1 MERVLEP
8 EVMDGMEQS
17 AAYAQADFEAVD
29 RAFVA
34 RFIDAFPAFTAGRV
48 LDLGCGP
55 AAISR
60 YLCEALPNIRVTGAD
75 AAQSMIEMAAQ
86 GRARAGLEDRIE
98 LVCGYFPGAVGSEQR
113 FDAAISNSLLHH
125 LPDPSVLW
133 SEIARLAKPGS
144 PVMVIDLTRPE
155 STDGAHRIVETYSA
169 DEPEILKV
177 DFFNS
182 LCAAFTLNEITS
194 QLAAAG
200 LSHLSAQAIS
210 DRHVAVWGP
219 L

>member
-17 AAYAQADFEAVD
+17 RAYAQAKFEEVD

-34 RFIDAFPAFTAGRV
+34 RFIDAFPTFTAGHV

-60 YLCEALPNIRVTGAD
+60 YLCEALPNIHVTGAD
-75 AAQSMIEMAAQ
+75 AAQSMIEMALQ
-86 GRARAGLEDRIE
+86 GRARAGLEERIE

-133 SEIARLAKPGS
+133 SEIARLTKPGS

-155 STDGAHRIVETYSA
+155 NPDGAHHIVETYSP
-169 DEPEILKV
+169 DEPEILKI
-177 DFFNS
+177 DFYNS
-182 LCAAFTLNEITS
+182 LRAAFTVDEITR
-194 QLAAAG
+194 QLADAG
-200 LSHLSAQAIS
+200 LSHLNIQATS
-210 DRHVAVWGP
+210 DRHVAVWGK